1 MTNLTRE
8 EQQEA
13 RERRMAEV
21 EVIESAYSPH
31 EVWTKNNLSCYSKGD
46 VDFEDSPQLCQIIR
60 SLDLPLSPDIC
71 DETSSVKLELTL
83 TMPSDY
89 PVSESD
95 DAALSAEVS
104 LVSAPSNPQFVR
116 KAALNAIP
124 NLKKYCQKEAMS
136 TVGSESVMSVLNCAE
151 NWIHSEWGKLLQ
163 KLSAVT
169 GTRQPSLGDITET
182 KQELNAKSIIGRRI
196 IYSHHIIANSKRKA
210 LSELAS
216 QYKLGGYAKIGWPG
230 VIVIEGD
237 EFGCQQFVN
246 EIKSMRWKHLSV
258 RAEEQ
263 SEISRGETDIDP
275 YRKLPKRFEE
285 LGEDDMSILACRC
298 RDAGL
303 EHLFLLCMKINDD
316 RSSIDKKKDQ
326 PANKLNVGI
335 ETKIIYTYGALI
347 HVDHMNDGKGY
358 RRWLRQTCQTAGCSL
373 LIKNCRMNS
382 SEKSLDPKNA
392 SSKTSRLVTCRPD
405 IFVGIFGHECSV
417 RQVLKRWRTSRV
429 DVDSKNKPCLERM
442 MNVIHECELNRR
454 LSNDAL
460 HERDALISGQL
471 YDENNLE
478 SSFEDFIILVK
489 GIDENLAASLR
500 NCNRCAN
507 RELQKIDKLR

>member
-1 MTNLTRE
+1 M
-8 EQQEA
+8 
-13 RERRMAEV
+13 
-21 EVIESAYSPH
+21 
-31 EVWTKNNLSCYSKGD
+31 
-46 VDFEDSPQLCQIIR
+46 IR
-60 SLDLPLSPDIC
+60 LLDLPLSILPEIC

-83 TMPSDY
+83 TMPNDY
-89 PVSESD
+89 PVSESN
-95 DAALSAEVS
+95 DAALSTEVS

-124 NLKKYCQKEAMS
+124 KLKKICQKEAIS

-151 NWIHSEWGKLLQ
+151 NWIHSEWGELLQ
-163 KLSAVT
+163 ELSAGT
-169 GTRQPSLGDITET
+169 STRQSYLDDIMET
-182 KQELNAKSIIGRRI
+182 KQDLKAKTIIGRRI

-216 QYKLGGYAKIGWPG
+216 QYKLGGYTKIGWPG
-230 VIVIEGD
+230 VILIEGD
-237 EFGCQQFVN
+237 EFGCQQFVD
-246 EIKSMRWKHLSV
+246 EIKSMRWQHLSV

-263 SEISRGETDIDP
+263 SEIPGGETNIDP
-275 YRKLPKRFEE
+275 YRKLPKQFEE
-285 LGEDDMSILACRC
+285 LGEDDMSILASRC
-298 RDAGL
+298 REAGL

-326 PANKLNVGI
+326 PANKLNIGI

-358 RRWLRQTCQTAGCSL
+358 RRWLRQACQTAGCSL

-382 SEKSLDPKNA
+382 SEKSLEPKNS
-392 SSKTSRLVTCRPD
+392 SSKTSRLVTYRPE
-405 IFVGIFGHECSV
+405 IYVGIFGDERSV
-417 RQVLKRWRTSRV
+417 RQVLKRWRASRV

-442 MNVIHECELNRR
+442 MNVIDEFELDRR
-454 LSNDAL
+454 LSNDVL

-471 YDENNLE
+471 YDENDLE
-478 SSFEDFIILVK
+478 CSFEDFIILVK

-500 NCNRCAN
+500 KCNRCAN
-507 RELQKIDKLR
+507 RELQKIDRL